1 MFRCKDTF
9 LLQLQED
16 TILLLMIQSWTFMQC
31 KGVKKVQ
38 HRIVS
43 FIMPV
48 KVHSIIYISSCK
60 NNSLVPQ
67 LQGMDQ
73 VFICQYPLNNIE
85 GNCKQGASEYEPSQ
99 HLQRM
104 RPGAATRRGWHFGYP
119 STSFLSMNLG
129 YPAFQCFFLLLMI
142 SLFCFGK
149 FI

>member
-1 MFRCKDTF
+1 MFHSIILVAGVRGVWTYWMGGSGDGVMSQVSIIRRTNVPLRRDTF
-9 LLQLQED
+9 LLHLQFQED

-67 LQGMDQ
+67 L
-73 VFICQYPLNNIE
+73 
-85 GNCKQGASEYEPSQ
+85 
-99 HLQRM
+99 
-104 RPGAATRRGWHFGYP
+104 
-119 STSFLSMNLG
+119 
-129 YPAFQCFFLLLMI
+129 
-142 SLFCFGK
+142 
-149 FI
+149 